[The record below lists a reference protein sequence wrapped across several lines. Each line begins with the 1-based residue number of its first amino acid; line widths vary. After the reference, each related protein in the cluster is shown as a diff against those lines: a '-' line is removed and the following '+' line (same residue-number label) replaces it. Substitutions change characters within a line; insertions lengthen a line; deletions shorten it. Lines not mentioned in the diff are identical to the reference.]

1 MVNGAAKLHH
11 QAAIYRRPPI
21 SRVLMVAL
29 WLTLA
34 EGRKAGYLLILAK

>member
-1 MVNGAAKLHH
+1 MVNETAAKTPS
-11 QAAIYRRPPI
+11 AIYRRAPI